1 MAHSEINDGN
11 LDVCLDNLTRHTD
24 SVVRGINAWLSRNT
38 WRRKNTV
45 FVERTIPD
53 GAKPP
58 SNPVNTARFIRETQ
72 FPSLMKLATAIA
84 HFDTV
89 FSEVAVAPT
98 LPRTFRIGIGSGPG
112 VDDLDIGRLR
122 PPHTPPLH
130 CNETTHKVDA
140 L

>member
-24 SVVRGINAWLSRNT
+24 SVVRGINA

-89 FSEVAVAPT
+89 LSEVAVAPT

-122 PPHTPPLH
+122 PPRTPPLH